1 MTAISKKIGI
11 NAPVDRVFSL
21 VTSPENWPRF
31 VSGLVEV
38 RDLSPGMPSKGG
50 TFTWEYNLMG
60 RRVTG
65 TGEMTGY
72 EKNRSCALVMTGEL
86 SMKENYEF
94 TQTPAGGTELKV
106 DVEYGITP
114 GRKWED
120 VFGAGKEA
128 LDRVNELET
137 GTILE
142 KIRILAEEK
151 ALRS

>member
-1 MTAISKKIGI
+1 MTTISKKIGI
-11 NAPVDRVFSL
+11 NAPVERVFSL

-38 RDLSPGMPSKGG
+38 RDLSPDMPSKGG

-65 TGEMTGY
+65 RGEMTEY
-72 EKNRSCALVMTGEL
+72 EKDKRCALLLTGEFP
-86 SMKENYEF
+86 MKENYEF
-94 TQTPAGGTELKV
+94 SRTPGGTELKV
-106 DVEYGITP
+106 DVEYGIGP
-114 GRKWED
+114 GRTWQD
-120 VFGAGKEA
+120 VFGSGKEA

-142 KIRILAEEK
+142 KIKILSEEK
-151 ALRS
+151 TLKS